1 MLNYTRDHGV
11 ADSLTYMAA
20 WQSGMFQPADMKECF
35 AAKTEN
41 RKPAFEDLAPVRKF
55 EG

>member
-1 MLNYTRDHGV
+1 
-11 ADSLTYMAA
+11 
-20 WQSGMFQPADMKECF
+20 MFQPADVKECI
-35 AAKTEN
+35 AAKSEG